1 MRLWIKNSIRIVN
14 SGKMRMNVVRSEKI
28 VYINRYSG
36 LLIHYFSIKDGV
48 ILKNFKILLVEDE
61 KLMSMFVEM
70 ELTHEGYSVDLAFDG
85 REGLNIAEENQY
97 DLILLDIMIPGING
111 IEVCRRIRQ
120 SSQVP
125 IIMLTAKSDISDKVL
140 GLDVGANDY
149 LTKPFAIEEL
159 LARIRVYQRNKAISN
174 NKDEIK
180 VKDIVMDNKAHKVI
194 RSGIEIELTKKEYDL
209 LEMLLINKN
218 VVLTRARLI
227 EKVWGYDYIGD
238 TNVVDVFI
246 RYLRSKIDDGFE
258 DKLITTI
265 RGVGY
270 VIKGD

>member
-1 MRLWIKNSIRIVN
+1 M
-14 SGKMRMNVVRSEKI
+14 
-28 VYINRYSG
+28 
-36 LLIHYFSIKDGV
+36 
-48 ILKNFKILLVEDE
+48 KNFKILLVEDE
-61 KLMSMFVEM
+61 KQMSMFIEM
-70 ELTHEGYSVDLAFDG
+70 ELKHEGYEVDTAYDG
-85 REGLNIAEENQY
+85 REALNKVANRDY
-97 DLILLDIMIPGING
+97 DLILLDIMIPNLNG

-120 SSQVP
+120 FSNLP
-125 IIMLTAKSDISDKVL
+125 IIMLTAKSDIPDKVL

-159 LARIRVYQRNKAISN
+159 LARIRVYERNAIAKSN
-174 NKDEIK
+174 SETLK
-180 VKDIVMDNKAHKVI
+180 VKDIVLDNKTHQVWRK
-194 RSGIEIELTKKEYDL
+194 EKLIELTKKEYDL

-218 VVLTRARLI
+218 IVLTREQLI
-227 EKVWGYDYIGD
+227 EGIWGYDYVGD

-270 VIKGD
+270 VIKEN